1 MENNTAHFLIKLQ
14 SLDSKEK
21 VIKLVTIT
29 HQTLKNK
36 LMSLGIEFYEDE
48 TLLSQ
53 SIVSQQNISN
63 SISESDIRF
72 YNEIDFIRCGIN
84 GRWIDNIFEKE
95 RFESIRKMF
104 EPLIQR

>member
-1 MENNTAHFLIKLQ
+1 MEHNTEKFLTKLQ

-21 VIKLVTIT
+21 VVALVIIT

-36 LMSLGIEFYEDE
+36 LMSLGLEFYEEE

-53 SIVSQQNISN
+53 SIVSQQKVSN

-84 GRWIDNIFEKE
+84 GRWIENIFEKE
-95 RFESIRKMF
+95 RFESIKKII
-104 EPLIQR
+104 EPLIQC